1 MATNFCPNC
10 GSKLIAE
17 AKFCADCGHVQA
29 QVVTSSPQVSQLN
42 PGEKSKPTSM
52 KGFMIGV
59 GATLVAVVLV
69 FVVTSLRP
77 AEPTSVGN
85 GSTSQ
90 DNETAVELIRL
101 EGKTASE
108 VLSQLVKDGF
118 CIVAEPRSDLSDYSV
133 LLELYDANLLR
144 VCDESTTGNYIWIY
158 ANQTS
163 SDMEWRLDNSS
174 DEQIVYGTD
183 WILILSSNESSTL
196 VDLIAEKYSGIAEIR

>member
-1 MATNFCPNC
+1 M
-10 GSKLIAE
+10 
-17 AKFCADCGHVQA
+17 
-29 QVVTSSPQVSQLN
+29 
-42 PGEKSKPTSM
+42 KS
-52 KGFMIGV
+52 FIIGA

-77 AEPTSVGN
+77 AETTPGDN

-90 DNETAVELIRL
+90 DNETAVELVRL

-118 CIVAEPRSDLSDYSV
+118 CIVAEPRADFVDYSL

-144 VCDESTTGNYIWIY
+144 GCDESTTGNYILIY

-163 SDMEWRLDNSS
+163 SDMEWRLDYSS

-183 WILILSSNESSTL
+183 WILKLSSNESSTV